1 MRREAAA
8 PIIQKLAR
16 LRPRCLGAVPA
27 GSAAQPRA
35 HWQSTCSAIVL
46 GRSRPHAARL
56 CAVRLPPATASLP
69 SPLPPSM
76 IGSGRGQQTRR
87 RCRRASARPFARC
100 SRRACAAYTVAQ
112 CVSSRPGTRSGQ
124 SLFPARVVGPPSC
137 GVRADLCAFCV
148 YFKSVLKP
156 VRATIL
162 RPIQTLGCKDSPRAR
177 QQIGPRVCVGN
188 EMVACRFGARLGRAD
203 CNVFR
208 V

>member
-1 MRREAAA
+1 MRTCKRARPPQAPTDLLRPRWHPQARERGDYGHGARHRAPMRREAAA

-16 LRPRCLGAVPA
+16 PRPRCLGAVPA

-56 CAVRLPPATASLP
+56 CAVRPPPATASLP

-112 CVSSRPGTRSGQ
+112 CGSSRPGTRSGQ

-137 GVRADLCAFCV
+137 GVRRACGFVCILC
-148 YFKSVLKP
+148 
-156 VRATIL
+156 
-162 RPIQTLGCKDSPRAR
+162 
-177 QQIGPRVCVGN
+177 
-188 EMVACRFGARLGRAD
+188 
-203 CNVFR
+203 VF
-208 V
+208 